1 MTGNGLRKQH
11 SNLWLR
17 FIVTI
22 TLTALLTVWALW
34 GGLVVRR
41 YTVNSGKLPEGAS
54 VRIAVVTDLHSLIWG
69 ENQQPLLDAIAAQ
82 QPDIIAL
89 VGDIIDD
96 QEPITG
102 ALLFLERVAQ
112 IAPTYYVSGNH
123 EFWSGAYDDI
133 HDMIAGYGITVL
145 DNAFEELTV
154 NGVRLRLCGVDDPFV
169 FQYTDDSELLALGDE
184 QALLRD
190 RFSYMDDSAYTILL
204 AHRPEL
210 IDDYL
215 QYHFDL
221 ILSGHTHGGQARIPF
236 LLNGLWAPD
245 QGWFPQ
251 YAGGRY
257 DFGSRTL
264 IVSRGAGA
272 GNTLPR
278 VFNPP
283 ELVVVDI
290 AGGE

>member
-11 SNLWLR
+11 RNLWLR
-17 FIVTI
+17 FIITI

-41 YTVNSGKLPEGAS
+41 YTVNSSKLPEGTS

-69 ENQQPLLDAIAAQ
+69 GNQQPLLDAIAAQ

-89 VGDIIDD
+89 VGDIVDD
-96 QEPITG
+96 QEPIAG
-102 ALLFLERVAQ
+102 AQLFLERVAE

-145 DNAFEELTV
+145 NNAFEELTV
-154 NGVRLRLCGVDDPFV
+154 NGVRLRLCGIDDPFV
-169 FQYTDDSELLALGDE
+169 FQYTDDPELLALGNE

-215 QYHFDL
+215 QYHFNL